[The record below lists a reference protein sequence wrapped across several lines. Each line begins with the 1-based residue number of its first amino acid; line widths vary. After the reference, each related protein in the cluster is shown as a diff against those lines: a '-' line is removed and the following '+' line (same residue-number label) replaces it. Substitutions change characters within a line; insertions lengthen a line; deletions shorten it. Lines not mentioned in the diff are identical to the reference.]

1 MKTVKTATGIKKITE
16 EDDHYV
22 SLQLRSIL
30 EEHRSLLI
38 DKMMSRLLQYVDYKF
53 NVKPDLKQLDRM
65 KYMLTELKNSEISLQ
80 TYQPLFETVSRHE
93 HTHIGNALFYEEI
106 DALLKS
112 NLTVSEVFQRDGRKG
127 IFQ

>member
-1 MKTVKTATGIKKITE
+1 MKTVKTAQGIKKITE

-22 SLQLRSIL
+22 SLQLQAIL
-30 EEHRSLLI
+30 QDHRSLLI
-38 DKMMSRLLQYVDYKF
+38 EKMMHNLLHYVDYKF
-53 NVKPDLKQLDRM
+53 NTKPDPKQLDRI
-65 KYMLTELKNSEISLQ
+65 KFMLTELKNSEINFK
-80 TYQPLFETVSRHE
+80 TYAPLFETVQRHE

-112 NLTVSEVFQRDGRKG
+112 NLTVSDLFQRDGRKG